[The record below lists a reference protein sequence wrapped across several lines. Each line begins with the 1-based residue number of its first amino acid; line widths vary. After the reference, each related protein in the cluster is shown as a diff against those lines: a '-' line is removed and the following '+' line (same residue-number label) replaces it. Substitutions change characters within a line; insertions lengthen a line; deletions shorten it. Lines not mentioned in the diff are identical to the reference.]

1 MIANIRFVKIVI
13 PYKSNIRIV
22 FFKDIILFKSIF
34 DIISGDTM
42 ITSPHSKSKV
52 YRDIIKSRSIL
63 SQMGYL
69 KINYGD
75 FQGLKPSPQHVYK

>member
-1 MIANIRFVKIVI
+1 
-13 PYKSNIRIV
+13 
-22 FFKDIILFKSIF
+22 
-34 DIISGDTM
+34 M

-75 FQGLKPSPQHVYK
+75 FQGLKPSPQHVYKQKIANCTGFGTFLVKFKQLRAKSDQFDNMKQLLW